1 MKPFRAKEYPDCPG
15 TYLMKDER
23 GRVIYVGKA
32 KVLRKRLASYFQEPD
47 RLPRKTRVMM
57 DKVWSIETLCTETE
71 KEAFLLENSLIKKH
85 RPRYNIILRDDKSYV
100 LFKLDKRHP
109 FPRLSMTRRVVQDG
123 STYFGPFT
131 SAVAARETWK
141 LLNRLFPLRKCKQTT
156 FNNRVRPCLQ
166 YNIGRC
172 LGPCVY
178 DIPRQEYQEVVRQVE
193 LFLTGRSKELLR
205 RLRADMQAASEDLR
219 FEDAAR
225 LRDQI
230 QAVEQTVE
238 QQVAVLPG
246 GKDRDVLGLG
256 RTVGG
261 VALGL
266 LFVRQGQLL
275 DQKSFFW
282 AEEDGTDE
290 LGLQEET
297 ASAQSTAVEEAQEV
311 LRSFVLQ
318 FYSPGRYIPERIVLP
333 FAMEDAVLEDILS
346 ERRGGPVRL
355 ATAHGPQE
363 RKLVS
368 LAETNAVQAGDR
380 ARKTVEPPLERLQD
394 RLGLSQLPER
404 IEAVDASHFGGQGM
418 VVGQVVFEN
427 GRPHKEAYRIYAFPE
442 LEGAADD
449 YAALQGWARRRLRS
463 GPPWPDLIV
472 VDGGKGQ
479 LQAVQKGLNEGQE
492 AGLAADSFALAAL
505 AKGERRGGEL
515 EERVF
520 RPGRKNPVALRP
532 GSAELLLLQH
542 IRDSVHRFVLSRQ
555 RRTRRAK
562 GLDSRL
568 EELPGVGPR
577 TAHLL
582 WNHFGTLERMCQAT
596 EAELEALPG
605 IGAAKAAQL
614 RRGLASLSPGT
625 PVDHD
630 EQGGNTA

>member
-1 MKPFRAKEYPDCPG
+1 MVSFRAQEYPECPG
-15 TYLMKDER
+15 VYLMKDAR

-32 KVLRKRLASYFQEPD
+32 KVLRKRLGSYFQEPA

-57 DKVWSIETLCTETE
+57 EKVQGIDTLCTDTE

-109 FPRLSMTRRVVQDG
+109 FPRLSMTRRVSQDG
-123 STYFGPFT
+123 SSYYGPFT

-141 LLNRLFPLRKCKQTT
+141 LLNRIFPLRKCKQSA

-178 DIPRQEYQEVVRQVE
+178 DIPQKEYHNVVRQVE
-193 LFLTGRSKELLR
+193 LFLTGKSKELLR
-205 RLRADMQAASEDLR
+205 CLRGEMQTASENLR
-219 FEDAAR
+219 FEEAAR

-230 QAVEQTVE
+230 RAVEQTVE

-256 RTVGG
+256 RTASG
-261 VALGL
+261 VALGV

-282 AEEDGTDE
+282 ADVEGEGE
-290 LGLQEET
+290 VENARESGGVQQE
-297 ASAQSTAVEEAQEV
+297 AAVQEAREV
-311 LRSFVLQ
+311 LRSFLLQ
-318 FYSPGRYIPERIVLP
+318 FYSPGRYIPERIVAP
-333 FAMEDAVLEDILS
+333 FALEDPVLEEILS
-346 ERRGGPVRL
+346 ERRCGPVRV
-355 ATAHGPQE
+355 APAYGPQE

-368 LAETNAVQAGDR
+368 LAETNASQAGAQ
-380 ARKTVEPPLERLQD
+380 ARQNVDEPLERLQW
-394 RLGLSQLPER
+394 RLGLERRPER

-427 GRPHKEAYRIYAFPE
+427 GTPHKEAYRVYAFPE

-449 YAALQGWARRRLRS
+449 YAALQGWARRRVHS
-463 GPPWPDLIV
+463 GPPWPDLV
-472 VDGGKGQ
+472 LVDGGKGQ
-479 LQAVQKGLNEGQE
+479 LLAVQKGLD
-492 AGLAADSFALAAL
+492 AARMELDAAELPTPFALAAL

-520 RPGRKNPVALRP
+520 CPNRKNPIFLPP
-532 GSAELLLLQH
+532 GSTELLLLQH
-542 IRDSVHRFVLSRQ
+542 IRDTVHRFVLSRQ
-555 RRTRRAK
+555 RRTRRK
-562 GLDSRL
+562 KDLDSQL
-568 EELPGVGPR
+568 ETLAGVGPQ
-577 TAHLL
+577 TAHIL
-582 WNHFGTLERMCQAT
+582 WQHFGSLEAMGQAS
-596 EAELEALPG
+596 EAQLQALPG
-605 IGAAKAAQL
+605 IGPAKARQL
-614 RRGLASLSPGT
+614 REQLATLFVTS
-625 PVDHD
+625 
-630 EQGGNTA
+630 

>member
-1 MKPFRAKEYPDCPG
+1 MVCFRAQEYPECPG
-15 TYLMKDER
+15 VYLMKDAR

-32 KVLRKRLASYFQEPD
+32 KVLRKRLGSYFQDPA

-57 DKVWSIETLCTETE
+57 DKVHCIDTLCTETE

-109 FPRLSMTRRVVQDG
+109 FPRLSMTRRVTQDG

-141 LLNRLFPLRKCKQTT
+141 LINRIFPLRKCKQSAFT
-156 FNNRVRPCLQ
+156 NRVRPCLQ

-178 DIPRQEYQEVVRQVE
+178 DISKTEYHTVVRQVE
-193 LFLTGRSKELLR
+193 LFLTGKSKELLR
-205 RLRADMQAASEDLR
+205 RLRGQMQTASENLR
-219 FEDAAR
+219 FEEAAR

-256 RTVGG
+256 RTASG
-261 VALGL
+261 VALGV

-282 AEEDGTDE
+282 ADAEDEGTFE
-290 LGLQEET
+290 SGREGEGVQQED
-297 ASAQSTAVEEAQEV
+297 AVQEAQEV
-311 LRSFVLQ
+311 LRSFLLQ
-318 FYSPGRYIPERIVLP
+318 FYSPGRYIPERIVAP
-333 FAMEDAVLEDILS
+333 FVLQDPVLEEILS
-346 ERRGGPVRL
+346 ERRGALVRV
-355 ATAHGPQE
+355 APAYGAQE

-368 LAETNAVQAGDR
+368 LAETNATQAGDT
-380 ARKTVEPPLERLQD
+380 ARHSVDEPLERLQW
-394 RLGLSQLPER
+394 RLGLERRPER

-427 GRPHKEAYRIYAFPE
+427 GTPHKEAYRVYAFPE

-449 YAALQGWARRRLRS
+449 YAALQGWARRRTHS
-463 GPPWPDLIV
+463 GPPWPDMVV

-479 LQAVQKGLNEGQE
+479 LQAVQKGFD
-492 AGLAADSFALAAL
+492 AARSELDAAALPPPFAMAAL

-520 RPGRKNPVALRP
+520 RLHRKNPIFLPP

-542 IRDSVHRFVLSRQ
+542 IRDTVHRFVLSRQ
-555 RRTRRAK
+555 RRTRRK
-562 GLDSRL
+562 KDLDSQL
-568 EELPGVGPR
+568 EALSGVGPH
-577 TAHLL
+577 TARAL
-582 WNHFGTLERMCQAT
+582 WDHFAS
-596 EAELEALPG
+596 LEAMRQASEAQLQAVPG
-605 IGAAKAAQL
+605 IGPAKARQL
-614 RRGLASLSPGT
+614 RDQLAALFLPS
-625 PVDHD
+625 
-630 EQGGNTA
+630 

>member
-1 MKPFRAKEYPDCPG
+1 MVSFRAQEYPECPG
-15 TYLMKDER
+15 VYLMKDAR

-32 KVLRKRLASYFQEPD
+32 KVLRKRLGSYFQEPA

-57 DKVWSIETLCTETE
+57 EKVQGIDTLCTDTE

-109 FPRLSMTRRVVQDG
+109 FPRLSMTRRVSQDG
-123 STYFGPFT
+123 SSYYGPFT

-141 LLNRLFPLRKCKQTT
+141 LLNRIFPLRKCKQSA

-178 DIPRQEYQEVVRQVE
+178 DIPQKEYHNVVRQVE
-193 LFLTGRSKELLR
+193 LFLTGKSKELLR
-205 RLRADMQAASEDLR
+205 CLRGEMQTASENLR
-219 FEDAAR
+219 FEEAAR

-230 QAVEQTVE
+230 RAVEQTVE

-256 RTVGG
+256 RTASG
-261 VALGL
+261 VALGV

-282 AEEDGTDE
+282 ADVEGEGE
-290 LGLQEET
+290 VENARESGGVQQE
-297 ASAQSTAVEEAQEV
+297 AAVQEAREV
-311 LRSFVLQ
+311 LRSFLLQ
-318 FYSPGRYIPERIVLP
+318 FYSPGRYIPERIVAP
-333 FAMEDAVLEDILS
+333 FALEDPVLEEILS
-346 ERRGGPVRL
+346 ERRCGPVRV
-355 ATAHGPQE
+355 APAYGPQE

-368 LAETNAVQAGDR
+368 LAETNASQAGAQ
-380 ARKTVEPPLERLQD
+380 ARQNVDEPLERLQW
-394 RLGLSQLPER
+394 RLGLERRPER

-427 GRPHKEAYRIYAFPE
+427 GTPHKEAYRVYAFPE

-449 YAALQGWARRRLRS
+449 YAALQGWARRRVHS
-463 GPPWPDLIV
+463 GPPWPDLV
-472 VDGGKGQ
+472 LVDGGKGQ
-479 LQAVQKGLNEGQE
+479 LLAVQKGLD
-492 AGLAADSFALAAL
+492 AARMELDAAELPTPFALAAL

-520 RPGRKNPVALRP
+520 CPNRKNPIFLPP
-532 GSAELLLLQH
+532 GSTELLLLQH
-542 IRDSVHRFVLSRQ
+542 IRDTGHRFVLSRQ
-555 RRTRRAK
+555 RRTRRK
-562 GLDSRL
+562 KDLDSQL
-568 EELPGVGPR
+568 ETLAGVGPQ
-577 TAHLL
+577 TAHIL
-582 WNHFGTLERMCQAT
+582 WQHFGSLEAMGQAS
-596 EAELEALPG
+596 EAQLQALPG
-605 IGAAKAAQL
+605 IGPAKARQL
-614 RRGLASLSPGT
+614 REQLATLFVTS
-625 PVDHD
+625 
-630 EQGGNTA
+630 